1 MASSVSS
8 ERAFSQGGITI
19 RKHRSRLKGDIVEGL
34 QVLKCSYKKD
44 LIFRVPEPS
53 SLTEQ
58 ELIGDMLLNEEAAD
72 TQQDIEA
79 WDDILDD
86 SIFDDPDNFEPL

>member
-19 RKHRSRLKGDIVEGL
+19 RKHPSWLKGDIVEGL

-79 WDDILDD
+79 WDEILDD

>member
-1 MASSVSS
+1 M
-8 ERAFSQGGITI
+8 
-19 RKHRSRLKGDIVEGL
+19 
-34 QVLKCSYKKD
+34 
-44 LIFRVPEPS
+44 
-53 SLTEQ
+53 TEQ